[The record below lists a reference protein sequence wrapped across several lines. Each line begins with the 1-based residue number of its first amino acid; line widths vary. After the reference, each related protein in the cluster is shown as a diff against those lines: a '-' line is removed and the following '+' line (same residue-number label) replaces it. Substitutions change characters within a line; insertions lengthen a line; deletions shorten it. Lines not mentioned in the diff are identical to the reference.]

1 MKNLIC
7 GAGTRDRL
15 PLNVFADLHKKKSRI
30 FACENRRFLSKK
42 REASMSVNRSCGS
55 KSDFL
60 ELDQY

>member
-30 FACENRRFLSKK
+30 FVCENRRFLSKK
-42 REASMSVNRSCGS
+42 REASMSVQRS
-55 KSDFL
+55 
-60 ELDQY
+60 